1 MNTPSVEPVLKS
13 RLLPRVSFRMMIAI
27 TTVSAI
33 LAALARAAGNG
44 SQFGYAFL
52 AGPVFL
58 LVGFL
63 LFQLVF
69 LLAWT
74 AARFRQA
81 TALVAA
87 VLAIALIFAELSAG
101 FGPPLI
107 GGWPLA
113 AFCLVASLVL
123 LLRGDRRRV
132 DIANSPFA
140 ADQLPPQILPPRE
153 PTQ

>member
-1 MNTPSVEPVLKS
+1 
-13 RLLPRVSFRMMIAI
+13 MMFAL
-27 TTVSAI
+27 TTAAAI

-58 LVGFL
+58 LVCFL

-74 AARFRQA
+74 AARFRQS

-87 VLAIALIFAELSAG
+87 VIAIALIYMELIAG
-101 FGPPLI
+101 FGLPLI

-113 AFCLVASLVL
+113 AFCVVSALVL
-123 LLRGDRRRV
+123 WLRRNRRRE
-132 DIANSPFA
+132 DIAESPFA